1 MKRASARGY
10 SVDALLLQLVGLVL
24 ATAFALGLQARERA
38 NGPRD
43 AYGYS
48 VFDGPQPGA
57 CRFDYVDLDRRGK
70 VLALAPRHG
79 AAADDDGA
87 AELELARPF
96 EFYQQPRKALVV
108 SGNGYLAAAGL
119 AQDDGSDYANDCPLP
134 GPGDNPRAFPDR
146 IYVYHD
152 DLRPRPGARVR
163 HAFFANCP
171 RPGEVGAEEACTVV
185 EWDGFER
192 NTPLASS
199 QPLRMQAVLY
209 HGSHA
214 IVMQYASVDD
224 SRGGQATIALQ
235 GLGGKSARR
244 ASCDVPDRVGPGQSL
259 CFFDPRHRQGSAA
272 AGTRLP

>member
-1 MKRASARGY
+1 MSATRPL
-10 SVDALLLQLVGLVL
+10 SVNGLLLQLLGLVL

-57 CRFDYVDLDRRGK
+57 CRFDYVDLDDAGR
-70 VLALAPRHG
+70 ALAMQPGHGG
-79 AAADDDGA
+79 AAADDAA
-87 AELELARPF
+87 AEIELARPF

-108 SGNGYLAAAGL
+108 SANGYLALSGL
-119 AQDDGSDYANDCPLP
+119 SQDDGSDYANDCALP
-134 GPGDNPRAFPDR
+134 VAGDNPRAFPDR
-146 IYVYHD
+146 IFVYHD
-152 DLRPRPGARVR
+152 DLRPRTGARVR
-163 HAFFANCP
+163 HAFFKRCP
-171 RPGEVGAEEACTVV
+171 RAGEVGADEACTVV

-192 NTPLASS
+192 NAPLPSS
-199 QPLRMQAVLY
+199 RPLRMQAVLY

-224 SRGGQATIALQ
+224 SRGGQATIGLQ
-235 GLGGKSARR
+235 GLGGRSARR

-259 CFFDPRHRQGSAA
+259 CFFDPRHRQGSVAP
-272 AGTRLP
+272 GTDLP